1 MDVTRYRPAPRCRS
15 RARQSPGRKPTGRV
29 VPTWRR
35 EFPSPTTPDM
45 YLALI
50 YDLVDDYL
58 QRRPAYREE
67 HLALA
72 AQAHRDGRLVLA
84 GAFQPP
90 DGALLVF
97 KADSPSAVE
106 EFVQRD
112 PYVKNGLVKSWR
124 IREWT
129 VVIGEATPP
138 PITP

>member
-1 MDVTRYRPAPRCRS
+1 
-15 RARQSPGRKPTGRV
+15 
-29 VPTWRR
+29 
-35 EFPSPTTPDM
+35 M
-45 YLALI
+45 YYALF
-50 YDLVDDYL
+50 YDTAQDYL
-58 QRRPAYREE
+58 ERRPAYRNE

-97 KADSPSAVE
+97 RADSVAAVE
-106 EFVQRD
+106 EFVRND

-129 VVIGEATPP
+129 VVIGDKPSPLEERKPD
-138 PITP
+138 